1 MKLLLLIL
9 PLVGAATQLSAD
21 SISFDFADPKG
32 VNTINF
38 HLDALLE
45 STSGNAKGVSGLIQ
59 YDPQDPGNT
68 TGTLQID
75 TKSLYVANPRMQEHL
90 HGPTWMDVAKH
101 PDILFTVGSL
111 RNIDM
116 TGNITT
122 ADVNG
127 ELTVKG
133 VTRPVSAKAT
143 LTYLKGKLKARMGPR
158 GPNGDILVIRTK
170 FSINRSDYGINSGQL
185 LDRVSDE
192 IEISLSIAGQAPY

>member
-1 MKLLLLIL
+1 MTPRLLFLT
-9 PLVGAATQLSAD
+9 LVATVTHLSAD
-21 SISFDFADPKG
+21 SISFDFADPKS

-45 STSGNAKGVSGLIQ
+45 STSGSANGVSGLIQ
-59 YDPQDPGNT
+59 FDPQNPANT

-75 TKSLYVANPRMQEHL
+75 TASLYVANPQMRQHL

-111 RNIDM
+111 KNIDS

-122 ADVNG
+122 AQVNG
-127 ELTVKG
+127 ELTIKG
-133 VTRPVSAKAT
+133 VTRPVTATAT

-158 GPNGDILVIRTK
+158 GPDGDLLVIRTK
-170 FSINRSDYGINSGQL
+170 FSISRTDYGINSGQL

>member
-9 PLVGAATQLSAD
+9 PLVGAAAHISAD

-59 YDPQDPGNT
+59 YDPQNPGNT

-75 TKSLYVANPRMQEHL
+75 TKSLYVANPRMREHL

-111 RNIDM
+111 KDIDT

-133 VTRPVSAKAT
+133 VTRPVLAKAT

-158 GPNGDILVIRTK
+158 GPDGDILVIRTK
-170 FSINRSDYGINSGQL
+170 FSINRTDYGINSGQL
-185 LDRVSDE
+185 IDRVSDE
-192 IEISLSIAGQAPY
+192 IEISLSIAGQAPN

>member
-1 MKLLLLIL
+1 
-9 PLVGAATQLSAD
+9 
-21 SISFDFADPKG
+21 
-32 VNTINF
+32 
-38 HLDALLE
+38 
-45 STSGNAKGVSGLIQ
+45 
-59 YDPQDPGNT
+59 
-68 TGTLQID
+68 
-75 TKSLYVANPRMQEHL
+75 
-90 HGPTWMDVAKH
+90 MDVAKH

-122 ADVNG
+122 AAVNG